1 MSHTIARTGVGAALA
16 LIATTFAAPTAH
28 AAVASPSGLTV
39 TPEGA
44 SIPALAWTP
53 VPSATGYQVQVDNDS
68 GFGSPELALSTVN
81 FRATP
86 TTALRSGTQFWRVRA
101 LKGTDRSAWREGD
114 AFNVSPISVPVPT
127 APAAGASLAQPD
139 SPPLLQ
145 WLGSPGATSYTV
157 EVDADSDFVG
167 SKSYTTKT
175 TSIVVPDPLG
185 EGDWF
190 WRVTA
195 VKSAGLVSLP
205 SNVLSFNILPLAKP
219 SLVSPTDSVDTKVG
233 DVVLDWN
240 PVAGARTYDVQIS
253 DGPTFDPGSTTTAT
267 GVQGTRYSP
276 KTTLNNDQFWW
287 RVRAIDLN
295 GQATTWAQTNFGF
308 NRVYEHQPVAVYPTG
323 SYSSPA
329 PLSTSRPYYE
339 WTPVPHAS
347 DYELIV
353 ANDINFSQN
362 PRSCRTSGTTYTPR
376 NANDC
381 GYKSTGTTYWMVRPL
396 DKPYETDGLPGQFAS
411 VPQAIT
417 WTDTTPAPTTFD
429 PSVEVQGMK
438 VAVTGGGAG
447 CASALCD
454 NVPTTPVFSWDP
466 MPGATSY
473 QVYVGQDSKF
483 TTSVLA
489 DKSLPISTTNTM
501 MTLEWKVSGNSS
513 TADELSALP
522 DSSAGQAYHWYVRAC
537 GPTISGPACGP
548 LPISSPFNLGT
559 KAFRKVS
566 PAVTGLSASSGAGTE
581 VSFSWNDYLSTN
593 LATGWMGET
602 GNQSARGYHIQVD
615 NEPSFQAPLLDD
627 QIVDQTTYTAWDRL
641 YPEGTLYWRVQAIDS
656 EANGLTWSAVQ
667 AVAKASPAVQ
677 LQSPGH
683 GATVSGT
690 VPLRWAPQAFA
701 ASYTVEVYKNN
712 DRSFSTVNRLFSA
725 TVKTPAYAWTQPIP
739 ADPTAYVW
747 RVRRTDAEGNPG
759 PWSTPYEFRSLGG
772 APVLT
777 SPANGSW
784 QPSAGTLFTWT
795 DVPGAATYSLTA
807 TSSTGS
813 RLASAT
819 TPGNAYATTKAL
831 PTGSYTW
838 SVTALDAA
846 GKSLGSSTTGSFRV
860 DGTAPTVKTMKPG
873 GQATKKSVFVA
884 TFSEKV
890 KGVSK
895 KTMRLFQKGKKKPLK
910 AKVVITKGGRKATLK
925 PANKLKRGKTYLVKL
940 TYTRIKDE
948 AGNPLVKPKKWS
960 VTVK

>member
-1 MSHTIARTGVGAALA
+1 MSHTIARTGAGAALA
-16 LIATTFAAPTAH
+16 LIATTLAAPTAN
-28 AAVASPSGLTV
+28 AAVASPSGLNV

-44 SIPALAWTP
+44 SVPALTWTP
-53 VPSATGYQVQVDNDS
+53 VPKATGYQVQVDNDS
-68 GFGSPELALSTVN
+68 SFGSPELSLSTVN

-101 LKGTDRSAWREGD
+101 LKGTDTSAWREGD

-127 APAAGASLAQPD
+127 APAAGANLAQPD
-139 SPPLLQ
+139 NPPLLQ
-145 WLGSPGATSYTV
+145 WLGSPGAASYTV
-157 EVDADSDFVG
+157 EVDGDSDFVG
-167 SKSYTTKT
+167 SKSYTTKS
-175 TSIVVPDPLG
+175 TSLVVPDPLG

-205 SNVLSFNILPLAKP
+205 SNMLSFNILPLAKP
-219 SLVSPTDSVDTKVG
+219 ALVSPTDSVDTKVS
-233 DVVLDWN
+233 DVVLDWE
-240 PVAGARTYDVQIS
+240 PVPGARTYDVQIS

-267 GVQGTRYSP
+267 GVQGTRFSP
-276 KTTLNNDQFWW
+276 KTTLANDQFWW

-308 NRVYEHQPVAVYPTG
+308 NRVYEHQSQAVYPLG
-323 SYSSPA
+323 SYASPA

-339 WTPVPHAS
+339 WTPVPQAS

-353 ANDINFSQN
+353 ASDLNFSEN
-362 PRSCRTSGTTYTPR
+362 VRSCRTSGTTYTPR
-376 NANDC
+376 STTDC
-381 GYKSTGTTYWMVRPL
+381 GFKSSGTTYWMVRPL
-396 DKPYETDGLPGQFAS
+396 DKPYNTSGLPGQFAS
-411 VPQAIT
+411 VPQAID
-417 WTDTTPAPTTFD
+417 WTEPTTAPEPFN
-429 PSVEVQGMK
+429 PALEVQGMK

-473 QVYVGQDSKF
+473 RVYIGQDNKF

-489 DKSLPISTTNTM
+489 TTSVPIGTNNTM
-501 MTLEWKVSGNSS
+501 LSLEWKTSGNSS
-513 TADELSALP
+513 TNDKLSALP
-522 DSSAGQAYHWYVRAC
+522 DSSAGQAYHWYVQACPEAGGC
-537 GPTISGPACGP
+537 GPMPV
-548 LPISSPFNLGT
+548 SSPFNLGT

-566 PAVTGLSASSGAGTE
+566 PPVTGLSASSGAGTE
-581 VSFSWNDYLSTN
+581 ISFSWDDYLATN
-593 LATGWMGET
+593 LASPWMGET

-627 QIVDQTTYTAWDRL
+627 QIVDQTTYTAFDRL

-656 EANGLTWSAVQ
+656 EANGLSWSAVQ
-667 AVAKASPAVQ
+667 SLAKESPAIQ
-677 LQSPGH
+677 LQSPAN
-683 GATVSGT
+683 GATAAGT

-712 DRSFSTVNRLFSA
+712 DRSFSTVNRLFTA
-725 TVKTPAYAWTQPIP
+725 TVKTPAYAWNQPIP

-747 RVRRTDAEGNPG
+747 RVRRTDADGNPG
-759 PWSTPYEFRSLGG
+759 PWSIPFEFRSLGA
-772 APVLT
+772 APTLT

-784 QPSAGTLFTWT
+784 QPAAGTLFTWT
-795 DVPGAATYSLTA
+795 DVPGAASYSLVA
-807 TSSTGS
+807 TSGSGS
-813 RLASAT
+813 RLASVT
-819 TPGNAYATTKAL
+819 TPGNAYATTRAVA
-831 PTGSYTW
+831 TGSYTW
-838 SVTALDAA
+838 TVTALDAA
-846 GKSLGSSTTGSFRV
+846 GKTLGTSLTGSFRV
-860 DGTAPTVKTMKPG
+860 DGTPPTVKTMKPS
-873 GQATKKSVFVA
+873 GQATPKSVFVA
-884 TFSEKV
+884 AFSEKV

-895 KTMRLFQKGKKKPLK
+895 KTMRLYQKGRKKPLK

-925 PANKLKRGKTYLVKL
+925 PARKLKRGKTYLVKL
-940 TYTRIKDE
+940 TNTRIKDQ